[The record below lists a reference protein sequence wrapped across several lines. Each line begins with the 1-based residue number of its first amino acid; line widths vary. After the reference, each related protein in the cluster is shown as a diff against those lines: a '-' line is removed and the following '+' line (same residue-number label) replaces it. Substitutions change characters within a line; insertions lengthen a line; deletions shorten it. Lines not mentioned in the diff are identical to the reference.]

1 MESKKSLPM
10 RLLFLLCLVG
20 LSVSESHCSGNLTV
34 HPGTIKVLKG
44 SKGLFNVTLCHNNT
58 GSVVIH
64 FQSSAEDVLT
74 VEDNITI
81 PQGEVGQ
88 PYPVEFHAKD
98 AGITNIQM
106 SSTQVDVSS
115 EFVLVSSMENEAL
128 DTIAVI
134 IGWIYFVAWSV
145 SFYPQVYLNFRRR
158 SVVGL
163 SFDFLSYNFTGF
175 LAYGIFNVGLYWIDE
190 IKEEY
195 TKQHKY
201 SVIPVQL
208 NDVVFT
214 IHAFF
219 ITCVTIFQ
227 TFIYERGGQKV
238 TTVCWI
244 LQSIAWMFVTVTLII
259 TAVSSQSVLTW
270 LEFVTFISYIKLG
283 VTLIKYVPQVWMN
296 FKRKST
302 DGWSIGNVLLDFTG
316 GSYSI
321 LQMILISYNYN
332 DWSSFFLDPT
342 KFGLGLFS
350 ICFDI
355 VFILQHYVWYKEQ
368 EPPGTE
374 NNDQEHLIN
383 SDAKDQ

>member
-64 FQSSAEDVLT
+64 FQSSAEAVLT

-145 SFYPQVYLNFRRR
+145 SFYPQVYLNFRRK

-219 ITCVTIFQ
+219 ITCVTIFKLLF
-227 TFIYERGGQKV
+227 TRGAFSMASITNSGRYRTGVVFAIIGRKDHNGTYDKSPVHLPCVCFLFTERRSESHNG
-238 TTVCWI
+238 
-244 LQSIAWMFVTVTLII
+244 
-259 TAVSSQSVLTW
+259 
-270 LEFVTFISYIKLG
+270 
-283 VTLIKYVPQVWMN
+283 
-296 FKRKST
+296 
-302 DGWSIGNVLLDFTG
+302 LLD
-316 GSYSI
+316 
-321 LQMILISYNYN
+321 
-332 DWSSFFLDPT
+332 SSKYRLDVCNCNT
-342 KFGLGLFS
+342 DHNSRLESKCANVAR
-350 ICFDI
+350 ICD
-355 VFILQHYVWYKEQ
+355 VHRTSNLVS
-368 EPPGTE
+368 P
-374 NNDQEHLIN
+374 
-383 SDAKDQ
+383 S